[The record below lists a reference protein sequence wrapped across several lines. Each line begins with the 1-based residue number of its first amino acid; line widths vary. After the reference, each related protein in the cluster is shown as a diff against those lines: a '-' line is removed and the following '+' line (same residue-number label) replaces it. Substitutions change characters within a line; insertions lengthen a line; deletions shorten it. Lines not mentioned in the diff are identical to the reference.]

1 MMPGAYQIDYWV
13 IISPP
18 GGFIE
23 GFSGV
28 LGRFE
33 PFFSRLEPNFSR
45 KSPNLCTFQI
55 SQMSNFNRGKIVKRG
70 ATVRVPMI
78 ARGPVVRHPV
88 DPIMAQSPTNLPEQA
103 PTAQY
108 TPPHSSISVVIEE
121 LCSFSCLVFILYAAS
136 VIFLLLKKDT

>member
-13 IISPP
+13 IISPT

-103 PTAQY
+103 PRDVPQY
-108 TPPHSSISVVIEE
+108 KLTQELMLPSV
-121 LCSFSCLVFILYAAS
+121 SAS
-136 VIFLLLKKDT
+136 KTSYN

>member
-1 MMPGAYQIDYWV
+1 MPGAYQIDYWV
-13 IISPP
+13 IFSPP
-18 GGFIE
+18 GGSIE

-88 DPIMAQSPTNLPEQA
+88 DPIICKVCRLFLTFFRSVLTFFSAIFDLFSA
-103 PTAQY
+103 IFDVF
-108 TPPHSSISVVIEE
+108 SISFD
-121 LCSFSCLVFILYAAS
+121 LFFGY
-136 VIFLLLKKDT
+136 F